1 MSFGNLHIHV
11 SGASRSEAGRP
22 DAGRRQPSLPAAGL
36 ATTELGHERRRS
48 LAPPSAGGI
57 SSAAAQT
64 SPAREP
70 AVAYRGRSQTDLSVV
85 TAEGDRITISLAA
98 QVKYAASSRTSP
110 DGSSQTVETAS
121 SSQLRVA
128 VQGDLSEAE
137 LKDLGT
143 LLDKLSQATTGASS
157 TDAATAGSA
166 DPAGFA
172 GLTSLAAF
180 RYRSQQTVEASS
192 LVDLRG

>member
-1 MSFGNLHIHV
+1 MSFGNLHLHL
-11 SGASRSEAGRP
+11 SGASRPEAGRP
-22 DAGRRQPSLPAAGL
+22 EAGHPGARRPQPSLPAGSASVASPSAARG
-36 ATTELGHERRRS
+36 GHERSRS
-48 LAPPSAGGI
+48 E
-57 SSAAAQT
+57 SS
-64 SPAREP
+64 
-70 AVAYRGRSQTDLSVV
+70 VAFRGKSQTDLSVV

-98 QVKYAASSRTSP
+98 QVKYAASSQTGP

-143 LLDKLSQATTGASS
+143 LLNKLSQATSNASS
-157 TDAATAGSA
+157 TDAAHPSLATADASA
-166 DPAGFA
+166 DPTGFA

-180 RYRSQQTVEASS
+180 RYRYQQAVEGSS
-192 LVDLRG
+192 LVNVRG

>member
-11 SGASRSEAGRP
+11 SGASRSDAGRP
-22 DAGRRQPSLPAAGL
+22 EAGRRQPSLPAAGPS
-36 ATTELGHERRRS
+36 ATGSSATGGAHERRRS
-48 LAPPSAGGI
+48 LAPPSAGGP
-57 SSAAAQT
+57 SS
-64 SPAREP
+64 

-98 QVKYAASSRTSP
+98 QVRYAASSQTGP

-121 SSQLRVA
+121 SSQVRVA

-143 LLDKLSQATTGASS
+143 LLNKLSQATTDASS
-157 TDAATAGSA
+157 TDAGHPSTTSA
-166 DPAGFA
+166 DPTGFA

>member
-1 MSFGNLHIHV
+1 M
-11 SGASRSEAGRP
+11 
-22 DAGRRQPSLPAAGL
+22 
-36 ATTELGHERRRS
+36 
-48 LAPPSAGGI
+48 
-57 SSAAAQT
+57 
-64 SPAREP
+64 
-70 AVAYRGRSQTDLSVV
+70 SVV

-98 QVKYAASSRTSP
+98 QVRYAASSQTGET
-110 DGSSQTVETAS
+110 GSSQSVETAS

-143 LLDKLSQATTGASS
+143 LLNKLSQATTAAS
-157 TDAATAGSA
+157 TDAAAKSA
-166 DPAGFA
+166 DPVGFA

-192 LVDLRG
+192 LVNVSG